1 MAKIHLDAIN
11 KAEALLTGLKNNQNR
26 LSEKGFKEY
35 FIQKL
40 ESDNNT
46 AKGYNDEYEKL
57 KAGYK
62 SKTIQLNI
70 QVAEVKK
77 QYSEAK
83 KFIKSH
89 FNPTEWPSFGIAD
102 KQRKQSV

>member
-11 KAEALLTGLKNNQNR
+11 KADALLTGLKSNQKR
-26 LSEKGFKEY
+26 LTEKGFKDS
-35 FIQKL
+35 FVQKF
-40 ESDNNT
+40 ETDNKT

-83 KFIKSH
+83 KFVKTH
-89 FNPTEWPSFGIAD
+89 FNPTEWSSFGITD
-102 KQRKQSV
+102 KQRKQI